1 MSAEAC
7 VFCDIVA
14 GTAPAKIVHEWPD
27 SIAFVPL
34 GPVVDGHVLVVPRQ
48 HVADAVE
55 DPAVTAMTMARAA
68 ELAAEHEASNILT
81 SIGRP
86 ATQSVFHLHI
96 HVIRREAGDQLMVPW
111 GTTGNPHDPHSCK
124 RSAQAEAEL
133 AAKDAKIE
141 RLRERVA
148 ELSKWE
154 VGVKN
159 LTAADG
165 SIDMSVAMAHDMMR
179 IYVSAFTEILDEQ
192 GGPNYVE
199 MMFKLAGTLDTYTVT
214 IRRPKGKTPGEV
226 ASEQRQRAKSAEATI
241 GRVRALAE
249 AARESAAANSE
260 PGDPLRPLIDVGR
273 LLAALE
279 PPEEAPVSFN
289 CPVCGKTSYN
299 PNDAREGYC
308 GACHAFT
315 GHSSHCPPP
324 PASE

>member
-27 SIAFVPL
+27 AIAFVPL

-111 GTTGNPHDPHSCK
+111 GTTGNPHDPHACK
-124 RSAQAEAEL
+124 RSTQAESAIERVRDLLPYLDGQITGLEGIRPIVGSGFRHTYNNIL
-133 AAKDAKIE
+133 AAIGQPE
-141 RLRERVA
+141 
-148 ELSKWE
+148 
-154 VGVKN
+154 
-159 LTAADG
+159 
-165 SIDMSVAMAHDMMR
+165 
-179 IYVSAFTEILDEQ
+179 
-192 GGPNYVE
+192 
-199 MMFKLAGTLDTYTVT
+199 
-214 IRRPKGKTPGEV
+214 
-226 ASEQRQRAKSAEATI
+226 AS
-241 GRVRALAE
+241 
-249 AARESAAANSE
+249 
-260 PGDPLRPLIDVGR
+260 
-273 LLAALE
+273 
-279 PPEEAPVSFN
+279 PVSFT
-289 CPVCGKTSYN
+289 CPACGKTSYN

-315 GHSSHCPPP
+315 GRSGHCPPP
-324 PASE
+324 ASG